1 MKSRFFL
8 IRFSISLILLFSFL
22 TVIKA
27 EDLDSLRQLSNAFSS
42 ISDKVN
48 PSVVSVI
55 STVKIGVSQQGL
67 SPFGNDPFFDELR
80 RRFGPDFFPQYNA
93 PEEREIPELG
103 SGVIVTSDGYILTN
117 NHVVENA
124 DKIKV
129 ILSDKRELD
138 AEIKGRDP
146 ETDVAVIKIDAKDL
160 PKATLGDSDKV
171 KVGEWV
177 LAIGNPF
184 GLQHTV
190 TAGIISAVGRSN
202 IGIAQYEDFIQTDAS
217 INPGNSGGPLVNLDG
232 EVIGI
237 NTAIFSKSGASMGV
251 GFAIPINMAR
261 KIMDQLIDKGKITRG
276 WLGVSIQDLNE
287 KLAKDLELKQTKGVV
302 VRQVE
307 VGSPA
312 DKAGINSN
320 DIILKVDGKQF
331 DKDGKEINITN
342 KIDTTKQLMQFIAG
356 LVPDTEVEITV
367 LRRDKEISK
376 KVKITEKQTL
386 TADAGKKD
394 ATESQEKLGLEVK
407 ELNDELAGQYDLK
420 GQKGVIITK
429 IQPGS
434 LAERAELQAGDLI
447 TEING
452 YAVNNIDDYRKVI
465 EKIQEKN
472 SVEFSCVRSYMGR
485 HWRFTTRIQVK

>member
-1 MKSRFFL
+1 MFHRRGTPGGYTESRRKM
-8 IRFSISLILLFSFL
+8 IYY
-22 TVIKA
+22 
-27 EDLDSLRQLSNAFSS
+27 SS
-42 ISDKVN
+42 
-48 PSVVSVI
+48 I
-55 STVKIGVSQQGL
+55 STVKIKVSQPGV

-93 PEEREIPELG
+93 PEEREYEQSGIG
-103 SGVIVTSDGYILTN
+103 SGVIITSDGYILTN

-146 ETDVAVIKIDAKDL
+146 ETDVAVIKISAKDL

-190 TAGIISAVGRSN
+190 TAGIISATGRSN
-202 IGIAQYEDFIQTDAS
+202 IGITQYEDFIQTDAS

-237 NTAIFSKSGASMGV
+237 NTAIFTKPGGYTLESAGV
-251 GFAIPINMAR
+251 GFAIPINMAK

-287 KLAKDLELKQTKGVV
+287 ELSKVLELKQTKGVV

-307 VGSPA
+307 VDSPA
-312 DKAGINSN
+312 DKAGIKSK
-320 DIILKVDGKQF
+320 DLILKIDGM
-331 DKDGKEINITN
+331 
-342 KIDTTKQLMQFIAG
+342 KIETTKQLMQIVAG
-356 LVPDTEVEITV
+356 IMPDTEVEITI
-367 LRRDKEISK
+367 LRDDKEISK
-376 KVKITEKQTL
+376 KVNITEKQTL
-386 TADAGKKD
+386 TAGVGKKD
-394 ATESQEKLGLEVK
+394 STESQEKLGLEVK
-407 ELNDELAGQYDLK
+407 ELTDELAEQYDLK

-429 IQPGS
+429 ILSGS

-452 YAVNNIDDYRKVI
+452 YVVKNIDDYRKAV
-465 EKIQEKN
+465 EKIEEKK
-472 SVEFSCVRSYMGR
+472 SVEFSCIRSYMGR
-485 HWRFTTRIQVK
+485 HWRFTTRIQMK

>member
-1 MKSRFFL
+1 MEKNRFL
-8 IRFSISLILLFSFL
+8 LVRFPLSLIILFSFF
-22 TVIKA
+22 TIIKA
-27 EDLDSLRQLSNAFSS
+27 ADLDSLHQLSNAFSS
-42 ISDKVN
+42 ISEKVN
-48 PSVVSVI
+48 PSVVSVV
-55 STVKIGVSQQGL
+55 STTKIKVSQPGL

-80 RRFGPDFFPQYNA
+80 RRFGPDSFPQYNA
-93 PEEREIPELG
+93 PEEREYEQSGLG
-103 SGVIVTSDGYILTN
+103 SGVIITNDGYILTN

-129 ILSDKRELD
+129 TLSDKREFD

-146 ETDVAVIKIDAKDL
+146 ETDIAVIKINANNL
-160 PKATLGDSDKV
+160 PTATLGDSDKA

-190 TAGIISAVGRSN
+190 TAGIISAVGRTN
-202 IGIAQYEDFIQTDAS
+202 MGVTQYEDFIQTDAA

-237 NTAIFSKSGASMGV
+237 NTFIFSRSGGYMGA

-261 KIMDQLIDKGKITRG
+261 KIMDQLINKGKITRG

-287 KLAKDLELKQTKGVV
+287 ELAKFLELKQTKGIV

-312 DKAGINSN
+312 DKADIKSN
-320 DIILKVDGKQF
+320 DIILKIAGKQI
-331 DKDGKEINITN
+331 E
-342 KIDTTKQLMQFIAG
+342 TTKQLMQVIAG
-356 LVPDTEVEITV
+356 FVPDTEVEITI
-367 LRRDKEISK
+367 LRGDKEISK
-376 KVKITEKQTL
+376 KVKITEKQAL
-386 TADAGKKD
+386 TASAGKKGS
-394 ATESQEKLGLEVK
+394 TESQEKLGLEVR
-407 ELNDELAGQYDLK
+407 ELTDELAEQYDLK

-429 IQPGS
+429 ILSGS
-434 LAERAELQAGDLI
+434 LAERAELQVGDLI

-452 YAVNNIDDYRKVI
+452 YGIKNIDDYRKAV
-465 EKIQEKN
+465 EKLEEKN
-472 SVEFSCVRSYMGR
+472 SIEFSCIRSYMGR
-485 HWRFTTRIQVK
+485 HWRFTTRIQMK